1 MDILELGNDAAAI
14 DQLLYLV
21 EEPSDMHDVLIWPS
35 TVTKLRHGAFLPID
49 IRKGQDPLH
58 MFAFGPRTDLP
69 LAVADEYD
77 QITMFLAIAAT
88 DGRVLDNNTRHK
100 CQNHT
105 TPQWKMHSTESLCS
119 RTTMHSFAG
128 CLWPSTPSSKG
139 ARTDAITQMRSTAL
153 CID

>member
-100 CQNHT
+100 CQTVCHYATAENAFDT
-105 TPQWKMHSTESLCS
+105 IPVLQNC
-119 RTTMHSFAG
+119 
-128 CLWPSTPSSKG
+128 
-139 ARTDAITQMRSTAL
+139 DAFLQVVFGRQRLRRRVPERMR
-153 CID
+153 